1 MIPRG
6 EERQARRARAKE
18 VVLGEKMATVT
29 LSSSFE
35 WV

>member
-6 EERQARRARAKE
+6 EERQARRAIPKE
-18 VVLGEKMATVT
+18 VVLGEKMATEI
-29 LSSSFE
+29 LSSSLE